1 MPISRELV
9 LLIVKYIID
18 NPKFY
23 FPFSIHNQHF
33 GEDEESY
40 NIEFCLEDY
49 QDIKENKEYTKFILS
64 ENLQNLHLETIEL
77 MSKGFIEKIINKNA
91 IDKISQLALEYRKEW
106 KEELWESE
114 KIEEYGF
121 NEFIGG
127 KVEAYEECLEI
138 LK

>member
-9 LLIVKYIID
+9 LLIVKYLID
-18 NPKFY
+18 NPEFY

-33 GEDEESY
+33 DEDEESY

-49 QDIKENKEYTKFILS
+49 QDIKKNKEYTKFILS
-64 ENLQNLHLETIEL
+64 ENLQNLYLETIEL